1 MFRTGLKGIV
11 NSLNNITASL
21 LLIFILNTA
30 ASAERGG
37 PDIVRDLIIQLNKD
51 YLYLDE
57 ALQTLEDNTKE
68 PPVTTL
74 NISVTKR
81 DKDNSFSLVSIEVIG
96 ESNRLLKS
104 HIYTSLENEALEAGG
119 RHQLWRE
126 EFKNGDYILHVIY
139 LWKKNGSP
147 PQKEDISIPVS
158 VKVGKEYFI
167 ELSLEKRENKLEM
180 RYHKLDFSNK

>member
-68 PPVTTL
+68 PPVLELPSTL
-74 NISVTKR
+74 R
-81 DKDNSFSLVSIEVIG
+81 L
-96 ESNRLLKS
+96 ESKQVKS
-104 HIYTSLENEALEAGG
+104 
-119 RHQLWRE
+119 
-126 EFKNGDYILHVIY
+126 
-139 LWKKNGSP
+139 
-147 PQKEDISIPVS
+147 
-158 VKVGKEYFI
+158 
-167 ELSLEKRENKLEM
+167 
-180 RYHKLDFSNK
+180 